1 MRLRFRQLCRF
12 GAAPALAVILAAG
25 PALSMA
31 QPSTER
37 LKQGWIVFN
46 RTCTVCHWPGVGGA
60 PRIGDKSAWEA
71 RIAKGEE
78 LLYRHAIRGWQGSS
92 GKRMPARGGNW
103 NLTDEQVEAAVD
115 YIVHNSRGAVE
126 RVS

>member
-1 MRLRFRQLCRF
+1 MMCLRFTELRYFHMVL
-12 GAAPALAVILAAG
+12 PLTLMLAVW
-25 PALSMA
+25 PAVSSA
-31 QPSTER
+31 EPTTER

-60 PRIGDKSAWEA
+60 PRIGDKAAWKE
-71 RIAKGEE
+71 RIDTGKEQ
-78 LLYRHAIRGWQGSS
+78 LYRHAIQGWKGTS

-115 YIVHNSRGAVE
+115 YIVHNSQ
-126 RVS
+126 

>member
-1 MRLRFRQLCRF
+1 MHLHFTKSPVV
-12 GAAPALAVILAAG
+12 GATLAMALTVTLAPTVGA
-25 PALSMA
+25 A

-60 PRIGDKSAWEA
+60 PRVGDKAAWA
-71 RIAKGEE
+71 PRIAAGKER
-78 LLYRHAIRGWQGSS
+78 LYRHAIGGWKGGT
-92 GKRMPARGGNW
+92 GKKMPARGGNW

-115 YIVHNSRGAVE
+115 YMVHNSQ
-126 RVS
+126 